1 MTLVHI
7 FNSIEDLRFDIKMD
21 HVTNEQIEKQIRIIQ
36 DNIINLINNDQKLIR
51 AKQWIRGAKI

>member
-51 AKQWIRGAKI
+51 AKQ